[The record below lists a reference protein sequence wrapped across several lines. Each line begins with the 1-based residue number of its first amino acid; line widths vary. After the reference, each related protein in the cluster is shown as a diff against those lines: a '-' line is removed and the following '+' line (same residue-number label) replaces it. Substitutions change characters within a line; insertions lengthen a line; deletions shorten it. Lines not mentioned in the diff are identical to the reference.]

1 MLRFLLIISCL
12 VIAGAVSDGERVEV
26 KSGENVTLRVEK
38 PGLGKARLVTLQKN
52 CENGTENDIY
62 CSPEEEM
69 SGCTAKKS
77 EKLSFIMDGDS
88 FSVILV
94 DVTASDEGCYA
105 VSHVDFTNIVTT
117 QKFIVK
123 INGPVTERD
132 AAVPSQGD
140 PNVAEDVSQEPV
152 KEREAAVPS
161 QDPASNV
168 GEDVSQKQLPSTI
181 NPELPSINPFSTPAL
196 TTKSEETFETDGPT
210 ATVSTG
216 RNGKIS
222 LGIKV
227 FIIGV
232 LIAVIIGIICYKKK
246 GQKKHDADDCAEN
259 PGEGIHLNSNTNREA
274 GEPGTDESLE
284 IVVETNSSA
293 YNEEGPLPGA

>member
-123 INGPVTERD
+123 INVLCKCTDTTLTLNGMATRGPELK
-132 AAVPSQGD
+132 
-140 PNVAEDVSQEPV
+140 PV

-232 LIAVIIGIICYKKK
+232 LIAVIIGIICYKKASVIT
-246 GQKKHDADDCAEN
+246 D
-259 PGEGIHLNSNTNREA
+259 LNKNSPFLQSA